1 MMARNNLTGG
11 GVLMETYQELLCPP
25 SLAGELQ
32 QQSIY
37 LALVNVILS
46 LTAILGNFLNL
57 VALRKESSLHPPSKL
72 LYRCL
77 ATTDLL
83 VGLVSQPLQAI
94 YWISVAY
101 EHWNLCRYTRDAAY
115 MTGNALCGVS
125 LGTMTAI
132 TVDRLL
138 AMLLGLRYKQ
148 TVTLKRTNI
157 ILAAIWVLSGVAA
170 LCYILDYRINLW
182 YGYIGVPSCLLI
194 SMVSYT
200 KIFRTLIYHQAQ
212 VQVNVKLHSSQS
224 NSLNISQYRKAV
236 YNALWVQFAF
246 VLCYI
251 PFIVVEIVVVG
262 ANKITFSS
270 HLLVTGGIAATL
282 LFFNSTLNPFLYCWK
297 ISEVRQAVKQT
308 IRQALCC
315 PWS

>member
-11 GVLMETYQELLCPP
+11 GVQMETYQELLCSP
-25 SLAGELQ
+25 SLAGGLQ

-37 LALVNVILS
+37 LAVVNVILS
-46 LTAILGNFLNL
+46 LTAILGNFLIL

-94 YWISVAY
+94 YWISVAN

-138 AMLLGLRYKQ
+138 ALLLGLRYRQ

-157 ILAAIWVLSGVAA
+157 IVAANWVLSSVST

-182 YGYIGVPSCLLI
+182 CGYICIPSCLVI
-194 SMVSYT
+194 SFISYT
-200 KIFRTLIYHQAQ
+200 KIFRTLIHQAQ
-212 VQVNVKLHSSQS
+212 VQVHVQLQS
-224 NSLNISQYRKAV
+224 TQPNSLNILQYRKAV
-236 YNALWVQFAF
+236 YSALWVQFAL

-251 PFIVVEIVVVG
+251 PFIVVEIVIVE
-262 ANKITFSS
+262 ANKRTFSS
-270 HLLVTGGIAATL
+270 HLLVTRGIAATL

>member
-11 GVLMETYQELLCPP
+11 GVQMETYQELLCSP
-25 SLAGELQ
+25 SLAGGLQ

-37 LALVNVILS
+37 LAVVNVILS
-46 LTAILGNFLNL
+46 LTAILGNFLIL

-138 AMLLGLRYKQ
+138 ALLLGLRYRQ

-157 ILAAIWVLSGVAA
+157 ILAANWVLSSVST
-170 LCYILDYRINLW
+170 LCYINLPHKPMVW
-182 YGYIGVPSCLLI
+182 VYLYSILFSDLIHLLHKDI
-194 SMVSYT
+194 S
-200 KIFRTLIYHQAQ
+200 HP
-212 VQVNVKLHSSQS
+212 HSSGTSTSSCSITVDPTKFTEHFAIQKS
-224 NSLNISQYRKAV
+224 G
-236 YNALWVQFAF
+236 VQ
-246 VLCYI
+246 CT
-251 PFIVVEIVVVG
+251 VG
-262 ANKITFSS
+262 AVCVSS
-270 HLLVTGGIAATL
+270 LL
-282 LFFNSTLNPFLYCWK
+282 C
-297 ISEVRQAVKQT
+297 T
-308 IRQALCC
+308 IYR
-315 PWS
+315 S

>member
-11 GVLMETYQELLCPP
+11 GVQMETYQELLCSP
-25 SLAGELQ
+25 SLAGGLQ

-46 LTAILGNFLNL
+46 LTAILGNFLIL

-94 YWISVAY
+94 YWISIAN
-101 EHWNLCRYTRDAAY
+101 EHWNLCGYTRDAAY

-138 AMLLGLRYKQ
+138 ALLLGLRYKQ

-157 ILAAIWVLSGVAA
+157 ILAANWV
-170 LCYILDYRINLW
+170 
-182 YGYIGVPSCLLI
+182 
-194 SMVSYT
+194 
-200 KIFRTLIYHQAQ
+200 
-212 VQVNVKLHSSQS
+212 
-224 NSLNISQYRKAV
+224 
-236 YNALWVQFAF
+236 
-246 VLCYI
+246 
-251 PFIVVEIVVVG
+251 
-262 ANKITFSS
+262 
-270 HLLVTGGIAATL
+270 
-282 LFFNSTLNPFLYCWK
+282 
-297 ISEVRQAVKQT
+297 
-308 IRQALCC
+308 
-315 PWS
+315 